1 MTLKANLIAAALLTA
16 AIAAPTA
23 QATDDGTLISQ
34 ASRTASATAPD
45 IRQTD
50 PRAAGPFITDTLG
63 GNGHPAA
70 AKGYRI
76 ITDTLGGNGVRR
88 ASPGGVL
95 DAVKRSSPNQVGL
108 AWQYLR
114 DTGQIATS
122 ASPNKPEPTH
132 ASQGSSLGV
141 PREHLATEQVTTVSN
156 GFAWADAG
164 IGAAF
169 VAGLATIAI
178 GAWMLVR
185 RRHGLAQLGV

>member
-1 MTLKANLIAAALLTA
+1 MTLKANLIAAALVTA

-34 ASRTASATAPD
+34 ASRKTASATAPD

-76 ITDTLGGNGVRR
+76 ITDTLGGNGVQP
-88 ASPGGVL
+88 ASPEGVL

-114 DTGQIATS
+114 DTGQITAATTPS
-122 ASPNKPEPTH
+122 ASRPDERASAGAIEPNAT
-132 ASQGSSLGV
+132 AIVSSPARFHWG
-141 PREHLATEQVTTVSN
+141 
-156 GFAWADAG
+156 DAG
-164 IGAAF
+164 TGAAGAAALMMLLGG
-169 VAGLATIAI
+169 VALTQRRS
-178 GAWMLVR
+178 R
-185 RRHGLAQLGV
+185 RRPRTTA